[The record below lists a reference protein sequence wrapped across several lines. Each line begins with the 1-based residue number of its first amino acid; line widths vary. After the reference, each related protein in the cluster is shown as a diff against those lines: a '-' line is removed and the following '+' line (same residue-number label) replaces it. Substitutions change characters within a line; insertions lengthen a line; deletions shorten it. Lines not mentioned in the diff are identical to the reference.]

1 MAAVALLA
9 AAGAVTR
16 PPGPYR
22 LPPAPGAP
30 LANDAFAGRVTFSFD
45 DGPDVNTGQVI
56 AELNA
61 LHLHGATRPARGAD
75 RAGPMIKEA
84 RDEHDRAQAREGPAA
99 PLAGQAPTGAS
110 GPRRHPPADRVRVPR
125 RCHG

>member
-1 MAAVALLA
+1 MDADPQAV
-9 AAGAVTR
+9 VS
-16 PPGPYR
+16 
-22 LPPAPGAP
+22 
-30 LANDAFAGRVTFSFD
+30 GRYACK
-45 DGPDVNTGQVI
+45 
-56 AELNA
+56 AEYGLIGMI
-61 LHLHGATRPARGAD
+61 HLHGATRPARGAD